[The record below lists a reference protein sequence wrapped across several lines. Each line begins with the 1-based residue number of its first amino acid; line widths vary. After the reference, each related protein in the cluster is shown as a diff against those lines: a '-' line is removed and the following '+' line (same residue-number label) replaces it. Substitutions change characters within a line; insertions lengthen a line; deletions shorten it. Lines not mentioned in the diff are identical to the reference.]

1 MCLSRFPSAGGGE
14 PAVSGGTRT
23 SGIGSS
29 VGRGVLEVEARVR
42 AAIHAAR
49 LGVRFRVSSGS
60 GIDPR
65 DAPGPG
71 VVAQSSFRVTA
82 SRVPV
87 EPFYHPPIL
96 PVASGGFGSASLA
109 WTSPP
114 TRFDR
119 FGIMVRRLAGFN
131 LPTTTTGDQIVAP
144 SSGAGVTSYLDSPAA
159 GTYSYGIWAAYDEA
173 GAGAADRFSARV
185 GVVAVTVT

>member
-1 MCLSRFPSAGGGE
+1 M
-14 PAVSGGTRT
+14 VV
-23 SGIGSS
+23 
-29 VGRGVLEVEARVR
+29 VGKLK
-42 AAIHAAR
+42 
-49 LGVRFRVSSGS
+49 
-60 GIDPR
+60 P
-65 DAPGPG
+65 
-71 VVAQSSFRVTA
+71 A